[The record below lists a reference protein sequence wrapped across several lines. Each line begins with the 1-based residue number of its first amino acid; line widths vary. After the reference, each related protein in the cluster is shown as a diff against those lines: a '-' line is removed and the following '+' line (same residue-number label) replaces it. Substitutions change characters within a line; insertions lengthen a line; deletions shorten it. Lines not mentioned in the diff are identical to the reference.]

1 MARERGSGAGD
12 TSGRTI
18 GRMAR
23 EEASPPEGNS
33 FTRFF
38 ERVDRA
44 LEPVFGAPPISPE
57 DDRPAVP
64 ADQQTCPICGHP
76 MFEHV
81 IDHST
86 PNTVLVCP
94 TDERLPEHD
103 VSGPYNELGMPA
115 TGRRLEKFEERE
127 DREEREEAEQR

>member
-1 MARERGSGAGD
+1 
-12 TSGRTI
+12 
-18 GRMAR
+18 MAR

-38 ERVDRA
+38 DRVDRA
-44 LEPVFGAPPISPE
+44 LEPVFGDRPMPAE
-57 DDRPAVP
+57 EERPAVP

-86 PNTVLVCP
+86 ANTVLVCP
-94 TDERLPEHD
+94 TDERLPERD

-115 TGRRLEKFEERE
+115 TGRRREKFGE
-127 DREEREEAEQR
+127 REEREEHEEAEHR

>member
-1 MARERGSGAGD
+1 
-12 TSGRTI
+12 
-18 GRMAR
+18 MAR

-38 ERVDRA
+38 ERVDRV
-44 LEPVFGAPPISPE
+44 LEPVFGDPPMPAEDEGPGVPE
-57 DDRPAVP
+57 DQKA
-64 ADQQTCPICGHP
+64 CPICGHP

-86 PNTVLVCP
+86 ANTVLVCP
-94 TDERLPEHD
+94 TDERLPERE
-103 VSGPYNELGMPA
+103 VAGPYNELGMPA

-127 DREEREEAEQR
+127 EHEREERAEQL